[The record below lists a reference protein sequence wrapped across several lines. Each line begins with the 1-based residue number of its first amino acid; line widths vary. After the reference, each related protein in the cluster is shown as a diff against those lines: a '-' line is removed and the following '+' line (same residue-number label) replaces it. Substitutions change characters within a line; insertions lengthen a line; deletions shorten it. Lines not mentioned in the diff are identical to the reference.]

1 MCTYLEALPCW
12 GLDRLAGVFDT
23 GETAL
28 DLLCGGPGDEVLF
41 TLGDGRVLVGGIV
54 PADV

>member
-1 MCTYLEALPCW
+1 MCTYLEALPCR